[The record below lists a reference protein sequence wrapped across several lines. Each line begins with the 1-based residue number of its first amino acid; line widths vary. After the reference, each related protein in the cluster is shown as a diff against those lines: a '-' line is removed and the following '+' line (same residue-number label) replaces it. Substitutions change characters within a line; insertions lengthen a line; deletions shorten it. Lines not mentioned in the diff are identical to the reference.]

1 MSYVLPIKGLRNSS
15 QQKADFI
22 KLPGRDGRVLFVR
35 QDQLKGTIVDI
46 DYFEKNI
53 FIQKYGNH
61 VLSKC
66 KYEKVPPEG
75 KRIGLILIFFLQNNQ
90 HEFDNHIVTDIDIVI
105 R

>member
-1 MSYVLPIKGLRNSS
+1 MIKSKLKMSYFLKGLRNSS

-53 FIQKYGNH
+53 YTKIWQSC
-61 VLSKC
+61 SK
-66 KYEKVPPEG
+66 
-75 KRIGLILIFFLQNNQ
+75 
-90 HEFDNHIVTDIDIVI
+90 
-105 R
+105 